1 MSATE
6 TFLSDILQREVSGLS
21 PETPLRDIPGFDSI
35 MMVRLMLKL
44 EETLDRELTDREL
57 EGIETMADVRLLAG
71 LP

>member
-1 MSATE
+1 MSATK
-6 TFLSDILQREVSGLS
+6 TFLSEILQREVGGFS
-21 PETPLRDIPGFDSI
+21 PDTPLRDVPGLDSI

-57 EGIETMADVRLLAG
+57 ESIDTIADVQRLAG